1 MKTILSTSLTAT
13 FAAFAMAAAMAQ
25 TPATPPAPA
34 APPARGPALDL
45 ALEAA
50 RTALDTCTARQ
61 QKVSVSVVDSAGVL
75 KALLANDGAH
85 ARGVASSTNK
95 AQTALAFNSATGA
108 LGEKAKTDTAL
119 AARIAANPSY
129 NARGGGVVL
138 SANGAVIGAIGVGGA
153 KGSDVDEACALA
165 GIAQVQARLQ

>member
-1 MKTILSTSLTAT
+1 MKPQLAASLALL
-13 FAAFAMAAAMAQ
+13 AMTNTMAQ
-25 TPATPPAPA
+25 TPPT
-34 APPARGPALDL
+34 PPARGPALAL

-61 QKVSVSVVDSAGVL
+61 QNVSVSVVDSAGVL
-75 KALLANDGAH
+75 KALLASDGAH

-119 AARIAANPSY
+119 AARIAANPSF
-129 NARGGGVVL
+129 NARGGGVTL
-138 SANGAVIGAIGVGGA
+138 TANGVVIGAIGVGGA

-165 GIAQVQARLQ
+165 GIAQVQHRLQ